1 MNYPTLIIGLLALIF
16 GLSTLILRIKNPE
29 KLKKLTAMR
38 EKYGE
43 KVGIAI
49 HTIFYTV
56 IPLVAGSIFITL
68 ALKGIS
74 LF

>member
-1 MNYPTLIIGLLALIF
+1 MNYPTLIIGLLALLF
-16 GLSTLILRIKNPE
+16 GISTLTIRIKNPG
-29 KLKKLTAMR
+29 KLKKLTAMKER
-38 EKYGE
+38 YGE
-43 KVGIAI
+43 KAGIAI

-56 IPLVAGSIFITL
+56 IPVVAGSIFITL